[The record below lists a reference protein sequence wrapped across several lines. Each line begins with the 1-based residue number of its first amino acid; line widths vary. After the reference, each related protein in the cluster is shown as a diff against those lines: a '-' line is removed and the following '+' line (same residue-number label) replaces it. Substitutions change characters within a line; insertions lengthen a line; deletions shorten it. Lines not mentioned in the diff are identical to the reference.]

1 MYQGIS
7 YYAVLLIGL
16 DCKEMEGAIITF
28 AGTVQAL
35 GQGPIAVLVCIIS
48 DHQPHMS
55 GPTYM
60 YRPEIEYYFPRPP
73 SIH

>member
-1 MYQGIS
+1 MYQSIS

-28 AGTVQAL
+28 AGAVQAL

-55 GPTYM
+55 GQLL
-60 YRPEIEYYFPRPP
+60 ICIA
-73 SIH
+73 SGN

>member
-1 MYQGIS
+1 MKKKMYQSIS

-28 AGTVQAL
+28 ASSASVQAL

-55 GPTYM
+55 GQLL
-60 YRPEIEYYFPRPP
+60 ICIA
-73 SIH
+73 SGN